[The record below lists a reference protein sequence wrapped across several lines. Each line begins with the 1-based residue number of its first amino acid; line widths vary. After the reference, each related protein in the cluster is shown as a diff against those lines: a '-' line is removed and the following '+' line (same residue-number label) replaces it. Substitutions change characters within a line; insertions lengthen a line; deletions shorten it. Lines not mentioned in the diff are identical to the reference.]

1 LTLIRDMGSVGTG
14 PVDLR
19 SDTVT
24 RPDAGMRAAMAAAEV
39 GDDVYGEDPTVLA
52 LQEQVAGLLG
62 KEAALFCVSGSLANL
77 LATTSLVR
85 PGQELLCEA
94 RAHIARAELGAHAA
108 FGGLTMR
115 TWSDSLGR
123 VDLGALAE
131 MADPDAGPH
140 LVSTAAI
147 SVENTH
153 NFAGG
158 TVQPIERLRDLRT
171 WADRGGLG
179 LHCDGARLWNAA
191 AATGLTPSELA
202 APFDMVSVCL
212 SKGLGA
218 PIGSLI
224 AGPAEAIREA
234 RTLRKRLG
242 AGWRQAGVLAAA
254 GQYALAHNTS
264 RLVGTH
270 AAARLLASACAE
282 ALPGCV
288 AVQAVETN
296 IVVIDLGGQAAPS
309 AVVRAAADAGVLV
322 SAIGASL
329 IRLVTHID
337 VDEAGTARAAEVLR
351 QVLSDAVAA

>member
-1 LTLIRDMGSVGTG
+1 MAGDTG

-52 LQEQVAGLLG
+52 LQERVAGLLG

-108 FGGLTMR
+108 VGGLTTR
-115 TWSDSLGR
+115 TWSNPRGH
-123 VDLGALAE
+123 VDLVALAE
-131 MADPDAGPH
+131 LADPDAGPH

-158 TVQPIERLRDLRT
+158 TVQPVEQLRALRA
-171 WADRGGLG
+171 WADRAGLG

-191 AATGLTPSELA
+191 AATGLAPSELA

-218 PIGSLI
+218 PIGSLV
-224 AGPAEAIREA
+224 AGPADAIREA

-254 GQYALAHNTS
+254 GQYALAHNAS
-264 RLVGTH
+264 RLAETH
-270 AAARLLASACAE
+270 AAARLLASTCAE

-288 AVQAVETN
+288 EVEAVQTN
-296 IVVIDLGGQAAPS
+296 IVVLDLSGRAAPS

-329 IRLVTHID
+329 VRLVTHID
-337 VDEAGTARAAEVLR
+337 VDEAGTARAVEVLR